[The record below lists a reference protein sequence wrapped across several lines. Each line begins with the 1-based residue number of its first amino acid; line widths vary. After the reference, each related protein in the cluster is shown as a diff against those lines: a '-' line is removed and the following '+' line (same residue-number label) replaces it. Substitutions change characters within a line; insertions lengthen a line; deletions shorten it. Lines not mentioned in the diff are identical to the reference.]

1 MYPSSEFLRCS
12 MAHCQGLWRMRPVDA
27 LGRASPLN
35 IQEDVPTLPRGSTGG
50 STGSASKTI
59 PELAILCDR
68 ANVDGHSKVV
78 DGRSKASRPLEEA
91 MGSCLHVAVLAVKT
105 KPLRDLHAL
114 PPIGLYAFRVAKG
127 PLVPQAITASRGFAR
142 REGASQIYVGRVDIE
157 YHSQNW
163 RPYSFHTQY
172 AFQER
177 EPSPHAPNMRPYP
190 RSTRSSQANT
200 ACGHTQHAAA
210 PCHSLIKV
218 IRVNRAWSWLY
229 GLMFTVQP
237 GADTRAQPQ
246 AQR

>member
-1 MYPSSEFLRCS
+1 
-12 MAHCQGLWRMRPVDA
+12 
-27 LGRASPLN
+27 
-35 IQEDVPTLPRGSTGG
+35 
-50 STGSASKTI
+50 
-59 PELAILCDR
+59 
-68 ANVDGHSKVV
+68 
-78 DGRSKASRPLEEA
+78 
-91 MGSCLHVAVLAVKT
+91 MGFCLHVAVLAVKT

-114 PPIGLYAFRVAKG
+114 PPIGFYAFRVAKG

-157 YHSQNW
+157 YYSPNW

-177 EPSPHAPNMRPYP
+177 EPSPHAPNLRPYP

-210 PCHSLIKV
+210 PCHSLIKF

-237 GADTRAQPQ
+237 RADTRARTQ
-246 AQR
+246 AQSIQRVY